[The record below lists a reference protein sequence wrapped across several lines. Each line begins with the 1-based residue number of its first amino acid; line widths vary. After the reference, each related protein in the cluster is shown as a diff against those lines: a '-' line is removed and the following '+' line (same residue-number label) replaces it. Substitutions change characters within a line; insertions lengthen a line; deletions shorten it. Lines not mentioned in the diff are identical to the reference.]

1 MAKQQVFSEQEV
13 GFGIAGQKLFWSWAG
28 DNSTVPPDSILDV
41 TTATFSYF
49 PTNNGSVG
57 RADLCGRNS
66 GNNAVWRLQIVYVEP
81 QRTVHLTFP
90 QGLLIGPGGWVEVF
104 PSADGDASPN
114 PTGPGLIWVSF
125 SATMDSVVSRPRP
138 RPRSPIASAG

>member
-13 GFGIAGQKLFWSWAG
+13 NFGIAGQKLFWNWAG

-81 QRTVHLTFP
+81 KKTVHLTFP
-90 QGLLIGPGGWVEVF
+90 KGLMLKAGGHVEISFTSDGPGTIF
-104 PSADGDASPN
+104 
-114 PTGPGLIWVSF
+114 VS
-125 SATMDSVVSRPRP
+125 VN
-138 RPRSPIASAG
+138 GKLYN

>member
-41 TTATFSYF
+41 TSATFNYF

-57 RADLCGRNS
+57 RADLCGRDS
-66 GNNAVWRLQIVYVEP
+66 GNDAVWRLQIVYIEP
-81 QRTVHLTFP
+81 LKTVHLTFP
-90 QGLLIGPGGWVEVF
+90 KGLMLKAGGHVEIGFTSDGPGTIF
-104 PSADGDASPN
+104 
-114 PTGPGLIWVSF
+114 VSVNGKLY
-125 SATMDSVVSRPRP
+125 T
-138 RPRSPIASAG
+138 

>member
-13 GFGIAGQKLFWSWAG
+13 NFGIAGQKLFWNWAG

-66 GNNAVWRLQIVYVEP
+66 GNNAVWRLDRLC
-81 QRTVHLTFP
+81 RTKED
-90 QGLLIGPGGWVEVF
+90 GPPHVSE
-104 PSADGDASPN
+104 
-114 PTGPGLIWVSF
+114 GPY
-125 SATMDSVVSRPRP
+125 AQSRRT
-138 RPRSPIASAG
+138 RRNQFHE